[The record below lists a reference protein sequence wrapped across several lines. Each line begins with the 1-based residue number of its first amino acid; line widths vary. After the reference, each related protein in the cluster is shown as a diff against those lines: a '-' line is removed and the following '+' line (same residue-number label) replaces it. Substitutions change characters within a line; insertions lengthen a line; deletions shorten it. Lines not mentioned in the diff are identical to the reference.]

1 MTAARRLVGYARR
14 GKHRDQR
21 RPIETPIHGRLDG
34 IAVRL
39 LNVSHGGIKV
49 SIEDADADVT
59 RWVVTQRVAGHTATL
74 RQS

>member
-14 GKHRDQR
+14 GARRDQR
-21 RPIETPIHGRLDG
+21 RPIETPISGRLDG

-49 SIEDADADVT
+49 AIEDADAAVT
-59 RWVVTQRVAGHTATL
+59 QRVVTQWVAGHTATL